1 MGSLL
6 LIPNPFAMKRIVRAL
21 GIVVLVVAL
30 SALAGYAYMTQALP
44 DVEAPAE
51 LSVELTPERIERGR
65 YLANSVC
72 VCMDCHAQRDWDLL
86 SAPPKPGTQGAG
98 GDRFNRTMQFPGEFY
113 ARNITPFALKDWTD
127 GELYR
132 AITSGVSK
140 DGHPFFPVMP
150 YPNYNRLAT
159 EDVHSIIAYLR
170 SLEPIETPPY
180 PASVIDF
187 PVNLIMRTV
196 PEAPRPMDRPE
207 PTDPAYGEY
216 MVNAAACIECHTRTE
231 KGERVGAP
239 FAGGFAFT
247 MPNGA
252 VLRSANI
259 TPHPT
264 DGIGAWDKAT
274 FIARFKQ
281 YADSAYVPP
290 RVDWQAGDF
299 QTVMPWTM
307 YATMTEQDLGA
318 IFDYLSKLP
327 PVAGRPEVW
336 TPPGSGS

>member
-1 MGSLL
+1 MKRFIKILAAVLL
-6 LIPNPFAMKRIVRAL
+6 LLA
-21 GIVVLVVAL
+21 VVVG
-30 SALAGYAYMTQALP
+30 AGLLYITKALP
-44 DVEAPAE
+44 DVDAPAD
-51 LSVELTPERIERGR
+51 LKVELTPERIERGR

-72 VCMDCHAQRDWDLL
+72 VCMDCHAQRDWSLF
-86 SAPPKPGTQGAG
+86 AGPPKPGTLGAG
-98 GDRFNRTMQFPGEFY
+98 GDKFDRTMQFPGEFF

-170 SLEPIETPPY
+170 SLDPIATPAY
-180 PASVIDF
+180 PESTIDF

-196 PEAPRPMDRPE
+196 PEPPKPMDRPA
-207 PTDPAYGEY
+207 PTDALYGEY
-216 MVNAAACIECHTRTE
+216 VTNAAACIECHTNTV
-231 KGERVGAP
+231 KGERVGQP
-239 FAGGFAFT
+239 FAGGFTFAF
-247 MPNGA
+247 PDGS
-252 VLRSANI
+252 VLRSPNI

-264 DGIGAWDKAT
+264 DGIGAWDKAM

-281 YADSAYVPP
+281 YADSAYVHPKVGP
-290 RVDWQAGDF
+290 GDF

-318 IFDYLSKLP
+318 IYDHLAALK
-327 PVAGRPEVW
+327 PVAGRVEKW
-336 TPPGSGS
+336 TPAP

>member
-1 MGSLL
+1 MKRFIKILAAVLL
-6 LIPNPFAMKRIVRAL
+6 LLA
-21 GIVVLVVAL
+21 VVVG
-30 SALAGYAYMTQALP
+30 AGLLYITQALP
-44 DVEAPAE
+44 DVDAPAD
-51 LSVELTPERIERGR
+51 LKVELTPERIERGR

-72 VCMDCHAQRDWDLL
+72 VCMDCHAQRDWSLF
-86 SAPPKPGTQGAG
+86 AGPPKPGTMGAG
-98 GDRFNRTMQFPGEFY
+98 GDKFDRTMQFPGEFH
-113 ARNITPFALKDWTD
+113 ARNITPYALKDWTD

-132 AITSGVSK
+132 AITSGVSR

-170 SLEPIETPPY
+170 SLDPIATPAY
-180 PASVIDF
+180 PESTIDF

-196 PEAPRPMDRPE
+196 PEPPKPMDLPT
-207 PTDPAYGEY
+207 PTDPRYGEY
-216 MVNAAACIECHTRTE
+216 VINAAACIECHTNTV
-231 KGERVGAP
+231 KGERVGQP

-247 MPNGA
+247 FPDGS
-252 VLRSANI
+252 VLRSPNI

-264 DGIGAWDKAT
+264 DGIGAWDKAM

-281 YADSAYVPP
+281 YADSAYAHPKVAP
-290 RVDWQAGDF
+290 GEF

-318 IFDYLSKLP
+318 IYDYLAALK
-327 PVAGRPEVW
+327 PVAGRVEKW
-336 TPPGSGS
+336 TPAP